1 MLNKTEDTLEYAI
14 DFKRLFSIVQR
25 WAWLLILALAL
36 CAAFSYM
43 YSRQQRPIYEA
54 TTSILV
60 TRNSQQSIGDISQ
73 TLNLSELVQTY
84 VRMLSLEEFLGI
96 VSQRLGYEVKEEN
109 VNVTALSNTQ
119 VIRLQVQDED
129 PTRATRIADTM
140 VVVLREQNET
150 LQASRYAEA
159 EQSLNLQI
167 QDNEAKISEVQA
179 QLDQAKTAALA
190 QQIDEAKANID
201 TTVNA
206 IKVTSADLEQITK
219 LSWTEA
225 HAQLS
230 EQQKRLPELQA
241 LAARQSVEYAS
252 LHEKLSSD
260 VQAQSDPKYA
270 ATLQAQIDD
279 LKAQIGKT
287 QQSIE
292 ETQSNIAFLTP
303 LDTEQ
308 GYNAALVEKQN
319 FLETQQSLLTSYQN
333 VYTSLLSTGE
343 VSRTT
348 NEIDKLSQDLQL
360 YQNIYLNLLS
370 SREDVKRQKLQ
381 TIPTV
386 EQISPS
392 QTAKDP
398 VRPRTLLN
406 TILGGMAG
414 LILALSFVILRE
426 MTDDTIKSSEEV
438 EGLLGA
444 KVIGYIMEMK
454 NKRNGEGIFVKI
466 APRSPV
472 AEAFRVLRA
481 NLEFSGREKPVK
493 TIVVTSG
500 GPADGKTTVIVNLAT
515 ILSQSG
521 KKVILV
527 DADLRRPSVH
537 RYVGISNAAGLSDL
551 INGKKANVEDYVQKL
566 EKIPNLSVLPSGALP
581 SNPTDLL
588 GSQKMKDLLST
599 LSNAYD
605 YVVIDSSPMMVAD
618 PQVLLSQADA
628 ALLVLVP
635 GQTRKEVVRAVRE
648 QIQHTGAPL
657 LGVVFNRLQKSRR
670 TGYGGYSYYAYP
682 YYYSSNYYSSDNP
695 NGNGTGKKKDLQN
708 IGSQEKP

>member
-1 MLNKTEDTLEYAI
+1 MSNNSEAPLEYAI
-14 DFKRLFSIVQR
+14 DFRRLFSIVQR
-25 WAWLLILALAL
+25 WAWLLVLAMILSAA
-36 CAAFSYM
+36 CAYVF
-43 YSRQQRPIYEA
+43 SRQQTPVYEA
-54 TTSILV
+54 TTNILV
-60 TRNSQQSIGDISQ
+60 TRSSQQSIGDLSQ
-73 TLNLSELVQTY
+73 TLNLTELVQTY
-84 VRMLSLEEFLGI
+84 VRMLSLDEFLGI

-119 VIRLQVQDED
+119 VIQLQVQDED
-129 PTRATRIADTM
+129 PARATRIADTM

-206 IKVTSADLEQITK
+206 IKVTSADLEQIVK

-670 TGYGGYSYYAYP
+670 TGYGGYSYYSYP

>member
-392 QTAKDP
+392 KTAKDP

-648 QIQHTGAPL
+648 QIQHTGAPI

-670 TGYGGYSYYAYP
+670 TGYGGYSYYSYP

>member
-1 MLNKTEDTLEYAI
+1 
-14 DFKRLFSIVQR
+14 
-25 WAWLLILALAL
+25 
-36 CAAFSYM
+36 
-43 YSRQQRPIYEA
+43 
-54 TTSILV
+54 
-60 TRNSQQSIGDISQ
+60 
-73 TLNLSELVQTY
+73 
-84 VRMLSLEEFLGI
+84 
-96 VSQRLGYEVKEEN
+96 
-109 VNVTALSNTQ
+109 
-119 VIRLQVQDED
+119 
-129 PTRATRIADTM
+129 
-140 VVVLREQNET
+140 
-150 LQASRYAEA
+150 
-159 EQSLNLQI
+159 
-167 QDNEAKISEVQA
+167 
-179 QLDQAKTAALA
+179 
-190 QQIDEAKANID
+190 
-201 TTVNA
+201 
-206 IKVTSADLEQITK
+206 
-219 LSWTEA
+219 
-225 HAQLS
+225 
-230 EQQKRLPELQA
+230 
-241 LAARQSVEYAS
+241 
-252 LHEKLSSD
+252 
-260 VQAQSDPKYA
+260 
-270 ATLQAQIDD
+270 LQAQIDD
-279 LKAQIGKT
+279 LKAQIGTT

-670 TGYGGYSYYAYP
+670 TGYGGYSYYSYP

-695 NGNGTGKKKDLQN
+695 NGNGTGKKKDLQK
-708 IGSQEKP
+708 IGSQEEP

>member
-1 MLNKTEDTLEYAI
+1 MSNNSEAPLEYAI
-14 DFKRLFSIVQR
+14 DFRRLFSIVQR
-25 WAWLLILALAL
+25 WAWLLVLAMILSAA
-36 CAAFSYM
+36 CAYVF
-43 YSRQQRPIYEA
+43 SRQQTPVYEA
-54 TTSILV
+54 TTNILV
-60 TRNSQQSIGDISQ
+60 TRSSQQSIGDLSQ
-73 TLNLSELVQTY
+73 TLNLTELVQTY
-84 VRMLSLEEFLGI
+84 VRMLSLDEFLGI

-119 VIRLQVQDED
+119 VIQLQVQDED
-129 PTRATRIADTM
+129 PARATRIADTM

-472 AEAFRVLRA
+472 AEAFRVLRS

-670 TGYGGYSYYAYP
+670 TGYGGYSYYSYP

-695 NGNGTGKKKDLQN
+695 NGNGTGKKKDLQK
-708 IGSQEKP
+708 IGSQEEP

>member
-1 MLNKTEDTLEYAI
+1 MSNNSEAPLEYAI
-14 DFKRLFSIVQR
+14 DFRRLFSIVQR
-25 WAWLLILALAL
+25 WAWLLVLAMILSAA
-36 CAAFSYM
+36 CAYVF
-43 YSRQQRPIYEA
+43 SRQQTPVYEA
-54 TTSILV
+54 TTNILV
-60 TRNSQQSIGDISQ
+60 TRSSQQSIGDLSQ
-73 TLNLSELVQTY
+73 TLNLTELVQTY
-84 VRMLSLEEFLGI
+84 VRMLSLDEFLGI

-119 VIRLQVQDED
+119 VIQLQVQDED
-129 PTRATRIADTM
+129 PARATRIADTM

-190 QQIDEAKANID
+190 QQIDEAKAN
-201 TTVNA
+201 
-206 IKVTSADLEQITK
+206 KVTSADLEQIVK

-670 TGYGGYSYYAYP
+670 TGYGGYSYYSYP

-695 NGNGTGKKKDLQN
+695 NGNGTGKKKDLQK
-708 IGSQEKP
+708 IGSQEEP